1 MVKVSVE
8 VGVAGFQV
16 VVAESIRRALEIA
29 EDRYPGAGARV
40 VFPLDPDAFFAVDPA
55 RTSSIELDAPETIAG

>member
-1 MVKVSVE
+1 MVKVSVA
-8 VGVAGFQV
+8 VGIACFET

-55 RTSSIELDAPETIAG
+55 RTASIELDAPPTSAG